1 MISPVIN
8 QSTETP
14 DKGPLHSPD
23 QGDFVR
29 HCAIMNLRKG
39 SLDVIP
45 IRRERERERDSGLP
59 VKLTGK
65 GEANERTSK
74 HL

>member
-14 DKGPLHSPD
+14 DKGPLHSLD
-23 QGDFVR
+23 QGDFVQY
-29 HCAIMNLRKG
+29 CAIMNLRKG

-45 IRRERERERDSGLP
+45 IQRERQNEADSGLP
-59 VKLTGK
+59 VKITGK
-65 GEANERTSK
+65 GEANKRTSE
-74 HL
+74 HF